1 MITLD
6 CENLN
11 SDWPVS
17 MSLIWLVQS
26 VDFAVNSSVYK
37 KRKVP
42 GKNSF
47 KEELSAKDTF
57 KREISISL

>member
-1 MITLD
+1 MIILD

-11 SDWPVS
+11 SDLSVS

-26 VDFAVNSSVYK
+26 VDFVVDSSVYK

-42 GKNSF
+42 GNNRF

-57 KREISISL
+57 KREI